1 MKGPLPDPAERA
13 KKGNEAQRW
22 PDMTTRPAIPESGKA
37 ITADWMQRALSSG
50 GAVDSPQIESVVVEN
65 IGTESG
71 ALGELLRCTLTYVG
85 AAAQVPG
92 SVVVKLSSSDRKSL
106 RIARA
111 LSLYKREHACFRQ
124 LAPHMRIGLPDLF
137 YGDFDDASHRF
148 VLVLEDLHGME
159 SVDQVAGAD
168 VERTR
173 RAVRG
178 AAELHGQF
186 WDRLDRPPLSHFLAS
201 VGQQRPWLSQ
211 LIYLICLAP
220 CLERF
225 GSLFPDRMRNLAEA
239 FGPRVADHMR
249 NLATGPQ
256 TLTHGDFRLDNMF
269 FTATGRKDFTVIDW
283 QTSGLIGDGLYDLA
297 YFMTTSVS
305 TEVRRGIER
314 EALMEYCDVLRGA
327 GVKHFTFEQC
337 WYNYRRN
344 IFGMLVP
351 SVCAGGGIDM
361 GNERIRAKVETLLCR
376 TLAAIEDLDAAE
388 FMPAGG
394 GLMTAANAFS
404 LLSSCAYRAYSFAYR
419 RYRPQARLGSN

>member
-1 MKGPLPDPAERA
+1 MSCD
-13 KKGNEAQRW
+13 EAQRR
-22 PDMTTRPAIPESGKA
+22 PDMTTRPAIPENEKA
-37 ITADWMQRALSSG
+37 ISADWMRRALSSG
-50 GAVDSPQIESVVVEN
+50 GAVDPPQIEKVVVEN

-71 ALGELLRCTLTYVG
+71 TLGELLRCTLTYVG
-85 AAAQVPG
+85 ADAQAPG

-111 LSLYKREHACFRQ
+111 LSLYKREYACFRQ

-159 SVDQVAGAD
+159 SVDQTAGAD

-173 RAVRG
+173 RAIRG

-186 WDRLDRPPLSHFLAS
+186 WNRLDRPPLSHFLGS
-201 VGQQRPWLSQ
+201 VGQQKAWLSQ
-211 LIYLICLAP
+211 LIYLFCLAP

-225 GSLFPDRMRNLAEA
+225 GSLFPDRMQNLAED

-269 FTATGRKDFTVIDW
+269 FAAGGGDDFTVIDW
-283 QTSGLIGDGLYDLA
+283 QTSGLLGDGLYDVA
-297 YFMTTSVS
+297 YFMTTSVP
-305 TEVRRGIER
+305 TEVRRSIER
-314 EALMEYCDVLRGA
+314 EALKEYCNLLRDT
-327 GVKHFTFEQC
+327 GVSDISFEHC
-337 WYNYRRN
+337 WQRYRRHLL
-344 IFGMLVP
+344 GMLVP

-361 GNERIRAKVETLLCR
+361 GNERIRAKVETMLRR

-394 GLMTAANAFS
+394 GPMTAANALP

-419 RYRPQARLGSN
+419 WCRPQARLGSI

>member
-1 MKGPLPDPAERA
+1 
-13 KKGNEAQRW
+13 
-22 PDMTTRPAIPESGKA
+22 MTTGPAIPESEQA
-37 ITADWMQRALSSG
+37 ITADWMRRALSCG
-50 GAVDSPQIESVVVEN
+50 GAVDPPQIEEVVVEN

-71 ALGELLRCTLTYVG
+71 TLGQLLRCTLTYVG
-85 AAAQVPG
+85 ADAQAPG

-106 RIARA
+106 RIAKA
-111 LSLYKREHACFRQ
+111 LSLYKREYACFRQ
-124 LAPHMRIGLPDLF
+124 LAPHMRIGLPRLF

-159 SVDQVAGAD
+159 SVDQTAGAD
-168 VERTR
+168 AERTR

-186 WDRLDRPPLSHFLAS
+186 WNRLDRPPLSHFLAS
-201 VGQQRPWLSQ
+201 VGQQKPWLSQ

-225 GSLFPDRMRNLAEA
+225 GNLFPDRMRNLAEA

-249 NLATGPQ
+249 SLATGPQ

-269 FTATGRKDFTVIDW
+269 FAAGGGADFTVIDW
-283 QTSGLIGDGLYDLA
+283 QISGLIGDGLYDVA
-297 YFMTTSVS
+297 YFMTTSVP

-314 EALMEYCDVLRGA
+314 EALKEYCDVLRDA

-337 WYNYRRN
+337 WHIYRRN

-361 GNERIRAKVETLLCR
+361 GNDRIRAKVETMLRR

-388 FMPAGG
+388 FMPAGSG
-394 GLMTAANAFS
+394 PLTAANAFS

-419 RYRPQARLGSN
+419 WCRPQVWLGAS